1 MDLFGSIGS
10 TLLGGS
16 SELDILG
23 IADTGGDFLS
33 GSSGFPDVG
42 DFLGGLGD
50 TVGPASSLL
59 GLAQKASGA
68 LSGVLGGGGGGGS
81 GESKGFV
88 PQTNKALSAAEQFQV
103 GQALRQ
109 TSERE
114 RSEKGREG
122 NPHSVAIVREL
133 LRQKPDGVKAAGN
146 ALMSVALKSG
156 SRAELRAR
164 ASA

>member
-1 MDLFGSIGS
+1 MDLFTTIAGSA
-10 TLLGGS
+10 
-16 SELDILG
+16 EKILG
-23 IADTGGDFLS
+23 VTDIGDGILS

-68 LSGVLGGGGGGGS
+68 LSGVLGGGGGSGEMGGS
-81 GESKGFV
+81 PTGFV
-88 PQTNKALSAAEQFQV
+88 QQKNTEVAAAKDYQSRLALQQV
-103 GQALRQ
+103 A
-109 TSERE
+109 ERE
-114 RSEKGREG
+114 RSKEG
-122 NPHSVAIVREL
+122 QKDNPHSRAIVGRMFE
-133 LRQKPDGVKAAGN
+133 RNPNGVKAAGN

-164 ASA
+164 AK